1 MCTFLRIFTTVS
13 SDLPFV
19 PRMSTV
25 KEVVSAVADD
35 EQYAHNGREIVAGGN
50 QREQF
55 VTLLHRNLL
64 VGGKDVEQHAQH
76 QEKQDDEELRN
87 DTGNHVLL

>member
-1 MCTFLRIFTTVS
+1 
-13 SDLPFV
+13 
-19 PRMSTV
+19 MSTV
-25 KEVVSAVADD
+25 KEVVSAVSA
-35 EQYAHNGREIVAGGN
+35 EPAAEIVAGGN